1 MKKKILIIAAAV
13 TLLLALTAGLFL
25 YRESQNPESQTAPEP
40 TATSAPTAIPTETP
54 EPTATPK
61 SSFTAYF
68 FDVGEADCSLV
79 ECDGEYM
86 LIDGGNAGSS
96 DFLFSYL
103 KQNGIEHLKYIV
115 CTHAHADHAGGL
127 AGALNY
133 AEVDTAFAPVEDYD
147 NRAFESFKKYLG
159 EQGKSI
165 TIPTPGDTAR
175 LGSATITFLAPLSE
189 SEEPNNTSIMLR
201 IEYGDT
207 SFLFTG
213 DAERDEEIEL
223 LRSGRT
229 VRSTLLKV
237 GHHGSDT
244 SSCLPFVTAVDAQYA
259 IISVGEDN
267 EYGHP
272 NEEVLQRLSKS
283 TIYRTDING
292 DIVCRSNGTTLTF
305 ETEH

>member
-13 TLLLALTAGLFL
+13 TLLLALTAGFFL
-25 YRESQNPESQTAPEP
+25 YRESQIETVPTPEP
-40 TATSAPTAIPTETP
+40 TETSAPTAIPTARP
-54 EPTATPK
+54 G

-133 AEVDTAFAPVEDYD
+133 ATVDTAFAPVEDYD
-147 NRAFESFKKYLG
+147 NRAFQSFKKYLG

-165 TIPTPGDTAR
+165 TIPIPGDTAQ

-189 SEEPNNTSIMLR
+189 TDNTNDTSIILR
-201 IEYGDT
+201 IQYYGT

-213 DAERDEEIEL
+213 DAEWTEELEL
-223 LRSGRT
+223 LQSGQT
-229 VRSTLLKV
+229 IRSTLLKV

-244 SSCLPFVTAVDAQYA
+244 SSSSQFVTAVEAQYA
-259 IISVGEDN
+259 IISAGTEN

-272 NEEVLQRLSKS
+272 NEEVLQRLSQSK
-283 TIYRTDING
+283 IYRTDING
-292 DIVCRSNGTTLTF
+292 DIICHSDGKTLSF